1 MCLPTASSQ
10 VSRKMRQSRRQISC
24 LIFLYSL
31 LVTFTQ
37 LLDLLSDSPEVF
49 IGISPEKYR
58 FQILNFRCQASKGI
72 ATWKLQASRSLAGS
86 YLIPFGSLRDNLT
99 IRELNPQLGDELSC
113 YSSRSSL
120 VSINLPGG
128 NGELHLLELSVCYVN
143 KWQLLAMANRQ
154 FQSYTDQVTK

>member
-72 ATWKLQASRSLAGS
+72 AT
-86 YLIPFGSLRDNLT
+86 
-99 IRELNPQLGDELSC
+99 
-113 YSSRSSL
+113 
-120 VSINLPGG
+120 
-128 NGELHLLELSVCYVN
+128 
-143 KWQLLAMANRQ
+143 
-154 FQSYTDQVTK
+154 